1 MLNISMS
8 ISQHLTKISYTF
20 FLLFLV
26 INSMGQQVVWANNLD
41 TIPSYATAIT
51 SDYQQSFYTAYSY
64 QGPNLNGKV
73 IKNDRLGNLK
83 WEVNFTG
90 EGDIVKLIFEDSTL
104 YLLGNYR
111 NSFQLDTFQLDAN
124 GFGSKRSF
132 IAAISRSGRVNWVSK
147 LPWNENLELA
157 EIKAYQQ
164 LIYGVGIR
172 SDINSIIFAMNKSGQ
187 VVKSKYLTNNI
198 RVVSDIEFDSMGNL
212 YIAGNA
218 SPSGQ
223 IDTITIPMSTP
234 ASSYLHFLMKLD
246 SSWTAQWVISEPH
259 ITFDFN
265 DKVKVVN
272 DTLRY
277 FYQVIDLSNPTN
289 KNIRVDDYTFNGINL
304 VKRQLL
310 RSSDVKYTSLK
321 IHGQEYALFAEQ
333 NFLIEPIK
341 LVYYDKGFNKVFSDT
356 LEKVVLSD
364 LLLTGG
370 NNTLLMAFSRTDTV
384 KLNNQLVL
392 APYLTPFA
400 SIASNA
406 LISYSLL
413 TGIPTQTFPT
423 IAAFPNPCKEYFRI
437 VSNNKI
443 SPTDCHIYSISGQ
456 EMVCSI
462 QQESS
467 NALRINVSLLANGVY
482 LVKQSNSKAIR
493 IIVSH

>member
-51 SDYQQSFYTAYSY
+51 SDYQLNFYTAYSY

-73 IKNDRLGNLK
+73 IKNDSLGNLK

-198 RVVSDIEFDSMGNL
+198 RVV
-212 YIAGNA
+212 
-218 SPSGQ
+218 
-223 IDTITIPMSTP
+223 
-234 ASSYLHFLMKLD
+234 
-246 SSWTAQWVISEPH
+246 
-259 ITFDFN
+259 
-265 DKVKVVN
+265 
-272 DTLRY
+272 
-277 FYQVIDLSNPTN
+277 
-289 KNIRVDDYTFNGINL
+289 
-304 VKRQLL
+304 
-310 RSSDVKYTSLK
+310 
-321 IHGQEYALFAEQ
+321 
-333 NFLIEPIK
+333 
-341 LVYYDKGFNKVFSDT
+341 
-356 LEKVVLSD
+356 
-364 LLLTGG
+364 
-370 NNTLLMAFSRTDTV
+370 
-384 KLNNQLVL
+384 
-392 APYLTPFA
+392 
-400 SIASNA
+400 
-406 LISYSLL
+406 
-413 TGIPTQTFPT
+413 
-423 IAAFPNPCKEYFRI
+423 
-437 VSNNKI
+437 
-443 SPTDCHIYSISGQ
+443 
-456 EMVCSI
+456 
-462 QQESS
+462 
-467 NALRINVSLLANGVY
+467 
-482 LVKQSNSKAIR
+482 
-493 IIVSH
+493 